1 MACFMSVSI
10 HFGQYN
16 CCVYIWYSLAP
27 SHSRARERARVN
39 HLALLHLCTCFNHF
53 NLKHKRMYLSI
64 NVIIEY
70 NHFARANKE
79 QENSHSTHSFR
90 CVLYLAPIFVW
101 VLDTQKNY
109 ICVIRLEYEMFYPFM
124 HQSISFANE
133 ALLKFNIF
141 QCFIGTID
149 YRPMNDPIKMYKI
162 TFCNQEATICIS
174 NPFLRHQSKTIV
186 CLSSYDIPEHK
197 FVIVS
202 MCVQEL
208 RLHQLCPRST
218 HCAKSFQYFKH
229 ENAFFSLFT

>member
-101 VLDTQKNY
+101 VLDAQKNY
-109 ICVIRLEYEMFYPFM
+109 ICVIRLRYEILSCTSLFHLLTKRFWN
-124 HQSISFANE
+124 SIFFN
-133 ALLKFNIF
+133 ALL
-141 QCFIGTID
+141 QPSTID
-149 YRPMNDPIKMYKI
+149 QWMIQYKCTKSHFAIKKQL
-162 TFCNQEATICIS
+162 FA
-174 NPFLRHQSKTIV
+174 FLIH
-186 CLSSYDIPEHK
+186 
-197 FVIVS
+197 F
-202 MCVQEL
+202 
-208 RLHQLCPRST
+208 
-218 HCAKSFQYFKH
+218 
-229 ENAFFSLFT
+229 